1 MIQTDNMLISLMNRK
16 TYNNV
21 KIFII
26 ALTLCLIAVPVSRY
40 LSPRAIVNGHD
51 VYLAWLPLS
60 VMLAV
65 ILLFGRRAILPI
77 LLGFTVTNLF
87 YINLAL
93 LHYSVLLFCQ
103 TFALF
108 AACGLLRLMLGK
120 RWRHSIPN
128 KHIGLRIFW
137 LGFIVPFGIKLSMY
151 MAGYLFDFPVT
162 ISTYF
167 GEGTVIYNVVDIQ
180 SLICAGLIFTM
191 MFYYPLRM
199 IINPRYAVTFWRRS
213 VKPVF
218 YHKNPLYIFVW
229 LMLLGAILIILCGP
243 FESPVI
249 AGYLMPLIF
258 ILFTLAISRLTYALI
273 SLLWATSALLLL
285 TYNYNFLNGVES
297 GHSLSFILSVLIS
310 FAICL
315 LYMSRIYQRSEWL
328 KRGWQGRAL
337 TDPLTGLPN
346 IRALEDYLEIHPD
359 AKVCIL
365 RMDNLE
371 FLSRHYGIIM
381 RVHCKRTIATSLQ
394 PLLQKDETLFQ
405 LPGSE
410 LVLVLLGPGTAERLQ
425 HMVDRLNSRK
435 IFWNNTGLDIEFGA
449 SWGMVENGEKLHH
462 TLGQLSWLAEQ
473 ACGEQNVLA
482 LTNSLEA
489 ASGQTTERVLMLA
502 RIKHALEAGQF
513 HLYAQPIQKAD
524 GSGYYEI
531 LARME
536 SEGEIFTPDRFI
548 PLIAQ
553 FNLSH
558 RFDMCIMEKLLL
570 WLRDHPSTQA
580 GTRFSVNLMPLTL
593 MQKEV
598 ATEICALFERYGVA
612 PQAVVIEI
620 TEEQAFSNSG
630 TSINNIQQL
639 RDYGFR
645 IAIDDFGTGY
655 ANYERL
661 RRLQA
666 DIIKIDGCFVKDICT
681 DDMDAMIVQSM
692 CNLAKAKSL
701 CVVAEYVETPA
712 QREMLLR
719 FGVDYLQGYLIGKPK
734 LLEELRA

>member
-1 MIQTDNMLISLMNRK
+1 MNRK

-26 ALTLCLIAVPVSRY
+26 ALAICLIAVPVSRY
-40 LSPRAIVNGHD
+40 LSPRAIVNEHD

-60 VMLAV
+60 VMLA
-65 ILLFGRRAILPI
+65 IMLLLGRRGILPI
-77 LLGFTVTNLF
+77 LISFMVANIF
-87 YINLAL
+87 NVNLAPL
-93 LHYSVLLFCQ
+93 QYTVLLFCQ
-103 TFALF
+103 TFSVF
-108 AACGLLRLMLGK
+108 AACGVLRLLLGR
-120 RWRHSIPN
+120 RWRYCMPN
-128 KHIGLRIFW
+128 RHIGLRIFW
-137 LGFIVPFGIKLSMY
+137 LGFMVPIGIKMSMY
-151 MAGYLFDFPVT
+151 LAGYFFDFPVT
-162 ISTYF
+162 ISTFF

-180 SLICAGLIFTM
+180 SLICAAMIFTM

-199 IINPRYAVTFWRRS
+199 IINPRYAIKFWRRS

-218 YHKNPLYIFVW
+218 LHKKSLYIFVW
-229 LMLLGAILIILCGP
+229 LMLLIAIIAILCAP

-249 AGYLMPLIF
+249 AGYLMPIIF
-258 ILFTLAISRLTYALI
+258 ILFTLAISRLSYALI

-328 KRGWQGRAL
+328 KQGWQDRAL

-346 IRALEDYLEIHPD
+346 IRALEDFLLDHPD
-359 AKVCIL
+359 AKVCCL

-371 FLSRHYGIIM
+371 FLSRHYGILM
-381 RVHCKRTIATSLQ
+381 RVHCKRMITASLQ

-410 LVLVLLGPGTAERLQ
+410 LVLVLLGQGTAERLQ

-473 ACGEQNVLA
+473 SCAAHNVLA

-502 RIKHALEAGQF
+502 RIKHALEVGQF
-513 HLYAQPIQKAD
+513 HLYTQPIQKAD

-536 SEGEIFTPDRFI
+536 SEGEIITPDRFI

-558 RFDMCIMEKLLL
+558 RFDMCVMEKLLQ
-570 WLRDHPSTQA
+570 WLRDHPATQA
-580 GTRFSVNLMPLTL
+580 GARFSVNLMPLTL
-593 MQKEV
+593 MQNEV
-598 ATEICALFERYGVA
+598 ATEICSLFERYGVA

-630 TSINNIQQL
+630 CSIHNIQQL

-681 DDMDAMIVQSM
+681 DDMDAMIVQSI
-692 CNLAKAKSL
+692 CNLAKTKSL

-734 LLEELRA
+734 PLEELRA

>member
-1 MIQTDNMLISLMNRK
+1 MNRK
-16 TYNNV
+16 SYNNV

-26 ALTLCLIAVPVSRY
+26 ALAICLIAVPVSRY
-40 LSPRAIVNGHD
+40 LSPRAIVNEHD

-60 VMLAV
+60 VMLA
-65 ILLFGRRAILPI
+65 IMLLLGRRGILPI
-77 LLGFTVTNLF
+77 LISFMVANIF
-87 YINLAL
+87 NVNLAPL
-93 LHYSVLLFCQ
+93 QYSVLLFCQ
-103 TFALF
+103 TFSVF
-108 AACGLLRLMLGK
+108 AACGVLRLLLGR
-120 RWRHSIPN
+120 RWRYCMPN
-128 KHIGLRIFW
+128 RHIGLRIFW
-137 LGFIVPFGIKLSMY
+137 LGFLVPIGIKMSMY
-151 MAGYLFDFPVT
+151 LAGYFFDFPVT
-162 ISTYF
+162 ISTFF

-180 SLICAGLIFTM
+180 SLICAAMIFTM

-199 IINPRYAVTFWRRS
+199 IINPRYAIKFWRRS

-218 YHKNPLYIFVW
+218 LHKKSLYIFVW
-229 LMLLGAILIILCGP
+229 LMLLFAIIAILCAP

-249 AGYLMPLIF
+249 AGYLMPIIF
-258 ILFTLAISRLTYALI
+258 ILFTLAISRLSYALI

-328 KRGWQGRAL
+328 KQGWQDRAL

-346 IRALEDYLEIHPD
+346 IRALEDFLLDHPD
-359 AKVCIL
+359 AKVCCL

-371 FLSRHYGIIM
+371 FLSRHYGILM
-381 RVHCKRTIATSLQ
+381 RVHCKRMITSSLQ

-410 LVLVLLGPGTAERLQ
+410 LVLVLLGQGTAERLQ

-473 ACGEQNVLA
+473 SCGAHNVLA

-489 ASGQTTERVLMLA
+489 ASGQITERVLMLA

-536 SEGEIFTPDRFI
+536 SEGEIITPDRFI

-558 RFDMCIMEKLLL
+558 RFDMCVMEKLLL
-570 WLRDHPSTQA
+570 WLRDHPATQA
-580 GTRFSVNLMPLTL
+580 GARFSVNLMPLTL
-593 MQKEV
+593 MQNEV

-630 TSINNIQQL
+630 CSIHNIQQL

-681 DDMDAMIVQSM
+681 DDMDAMIVQSI
-692 CNLAKAKSL
+692 CNLAKTKSL

-734 LLEELRA
+734 PLEELRA

>member
-1 MIQTDNMLISLMNRK
+1 MDNNLPSLMNRK
-16 TYNNV
+16 SYNNV

-26 ALTLCLIAVPVSRY
+26 ALAICLIAVPVSRY
-40 LSPRAIVNGHD
+40 LSPRAIVNEHD

-60 VMLAV
+60 VMLA
-65 ILLFGRRAILPI
+65 IMLLLGRRGILPI
-77 LLGFTVTNLF
+77 LISFMVANIF
-87 YINLAL
+87 NVNLAPL
-93 LHYSVLLFCQ
+93 QYSVLLFCQ
-103 TFALF
+103 TFSVF
-108 AACGLLRLMLGK
+108 AACGVLRLLLGR
-120 RWRHSIPN
+120 RWRYCMPN
-128 KHIGLRIFW
+128 RHIGLRIFW
-137 LGFIVPFGIKLSMY
+137 LGFMVPIGIKMSMY
-151 MAGYLFDFPVT
+151 LAGYFFDFPVT
-162 ISTYF
+162 ISTFF

-180 SLICAGLIFTM
+180 SLICAAMIFTM

-199 IINPRYAVTFWRRS
+199 IINSRYAIKFWRRS

-218 YHKNPLYIFVW
+218 LHKKSLYIFVW
-229 LMLLGAILIILCGP
+229 LMLLIAIIAILCAP

-249 AGYLMPLIF
+249 AGYLMPIIF
-258 ILFTLAISRLTYALI
+258 ILFTLAISRLSYALI

-328 KRGWQGRAL
+328 KQGWQDRAL

-346 IRALEDYLEIHPD
+346 IRALEDFLLDHPD
-359 AKVCIL
+359 AKVCCL

-371 FLSRHYGIIM
+371 FLSRHYGILM
-381 RVHCKRTIATSLQ
+381 RVHCKRMITSSLQ

-410 LVLVLLGPGTAERLQ
+410 LVLVLLGQGTAERLQ

-473 ACGEQNVLA
+473 SCGAHNVLA

-536 SEGEIFTPDRFI
+536 SEGEIITPDRFI

-558 RFDMCIMEKLLL
+558 RFDMCVMEKLLL
-570 WLRDHPSTQA
+570 WLRDHPATQA
-580 GTRFSVNLMPLTL
+580 GARFSVNLMPLTL
-593 MQKEV
+593 MQNEV

-630 TSINNIQQL
+630 CSIHNIQQL

-681 DDMDAMIVQSM
+681 DDMDAMIVQSI
-692 CNLAKAKSL
+692 CNLAKTKSL

-734 LLEELRA
+734 PLEELRA

>member
-1 MIQTDNMLISLMNRK
+1 MNRK

-26 ALTLCLIAVPVSRY
+26 ALAICLIAVPVSRY
-40 LSPRAIVNGHD
+40 LSPRAIVNEHD

-65 ILLFGRRAILPI
+65 MLLLGRRGILPI
-77 LLGFTVTNLF
+77 LISFMVANIF
-87 YINLAL
+87 NVNLAPL
-93 LHYSVLLFCQ
+93 QYSVLLFCQ
-103 TFALF
+103 TFSVF
-108 AACGLLRLMLGK
+108 AACGVLRLLLGR
-120 RWRHSIPN
+120 RWRYCMPN
-128 KHIGLRIFW
+128 KYIGLRIFW
-137 LGFIVPFGIKLSMY
+137 LGFMVPIGIKMSMY
-151 MAGYLFDFPVT
+151 LAGYFFDFPVT
-162 ISTYF
+162 ISTFF

-180 SLICAGLIFTM
+180 SLICAAMIFTM

-199 IINPRYAVTFWRRS
+199 IINPRYAVKFWRRS

-218 YHKNPLYIFVW
+218 LHKKSLYIFVW
-229 LMLLGAILIILCGP
+229 LMLLIAIIAILCAPL
-243 FESPVI
+243 ESPVI
-249 AGYLMPLIF
+249 AGYLMPVIF
-258 ILFTLAISRLTYALI
+258 ILFTLAISRLSYALI

-328 KRGWQGRAL
+328 KQGWQDRAL

-346 IRALEDYLEIHPD
+346 IRALEYFLLDHPD
-359 AKVCIL
+359 AKVCCL

-371 FLSRHYGIIM
+371 FLSRHYGILM
-381 RVHCKRTIATSLQ
+381 RVHCKRMITTSLQ

-410 LVLVLLGPGTAERLQ
+410 LVLVLLGQGTAERLQ

-449 SWGMVENGEKLHH
+449 SWGMVENGERLHH

-473 ACGEQNVLA
+473 SCGAHNVLA

-502 RIKHALEAGQF
+502 RIKHALEADQF
-513 HLYAQPIQKAD
+513 HLYTQPIQKAD

-536 SEGEIFTPDRFI
+536 SEGEIITPDRFI

-570 WLRDHPSTQA
+570 WLRDHPATQA
-580 GTRFSVNLMPLTL
+580 GARFSVNLMPLTL

-598 ATEICALFERYGVA
+598 ATEICSLFERYGVA

-630 TSINNIQQL
+630 CSIHNIQQL

-681 DDMDAMIVQSM
+681 DDMDAMIVQSI
-692 CNLAKAKSL
+692 CNLAKTKSL

-734 LLEELRA
+734 PLEELRA

>member
-1 MIQTDNMLISLMNRK
+1 MIRMENRLSNLMNRK

-21 KIFII
+21 KIFIT
-26 ALTLCLIAVPVSRY
+26 ALALCLVAVPFSRY
-40 LSPRAIVNGHD
+40 ISPRAVVNGHD

-65 ILLFGRRAILPI
+65 ILVFGRRAVIPV
-77 LLGFTVTNLF
+77 LLSFTITNIF
-87 YINLAL
+87 SIDLAPL
-93 LHYSVLLFCQ
+93 QYSVLLFCQ
-103 TFALF
+103 TFSVF
-108 AACGLLRLMLGK
+108 AGCGILRIILGK
-120 RWRHSIPN
+120 RWRYCVPN

-137 LGFIVPFGIKLSMY
+137 LGFMVPIGIKVSMY
-151 MAGYLFDFPVT
+151 LAGYLFHFPVT
-162 ISTYF
+162 ISTFF
-167 GEGTVIYNVVDIQ
+167 GEGTAIYNVVDIQ
-180 SLICAGLIFTM
+180 SLICAALIFTM

-199 IINPRYAVTFWRRS
+199 IINPRYAITFWRRS

-218 YHKNPLYIFVW
+218 FQKKSLYILVW
-229 LMLLGAILIILCGP
+229 LMLLIVILAILCAP
-243 FESPVI
+243 FESPII
-249 AGYLMPLIF
+249 AGYLMPVIF
-258 ILFTLAISRLTYALI
+258 ILFTLGISRLSYALI
-273 SLLWATSALLLL
+273 SLFWAASALLLL

-328 KRGWQGRAL
+328 KQDWQDRAL

-346 IRALEDYLEIHPD
+346 IRALEDFLQDHPD
-359 AKVCIL
+359 AKVCCL

-371 FLSRHYGIIM
+371 FLSRHYGILM
-381 RVHCKRTIATSLQ
+381 RVHCKRMVTTSLQ
-394 PLLQKDETLFQ
+394 PFLQKDERLFQ

-425 HMVDRLNSRK
+425 HMVDQLNSRK
-435 IFWNNTGLDIEFGA
+435 IVWNNTGLDIEFGA

-473 ACGEQNVLA
+473 SCGVHNVLA
-482 LTNSLEA
+482 LTNSLEV

-502 RIKHALEAGQF
+502 RIKHALDAGQF

-531 LARME
+531 LTRME
-536 SEGEIFTPDRFI
+536 SEGEIITPDRFI

-558 RFDMCIMEKLLL
+558 RFDMCVMEKLLV
-570 WLRDHPSTQA
+570 WLRDHPATHA
-580 GTRFSVNLMPLTL
+580 GVRFSVNLMPLTL

-598 ATEICALFERYGVA
+598 AIEICSLFERYGVA

-630 TSINNIQQL
+630 SSIKNIQQL
-639 RDYGFR
+639 RDCGFR

-681 DDMDAMIVQSM
+681 DDMDAMIVQSI
-692 CNLAKAKSL
+692 CNLAKTKSL
-701 CVVAEYVETPA
+701 SVVAEYVETPE
-712 QREMLLR
+712 QREKLLH

-734 LLEELRA
+734 PLNELRT

>member
-1 MIQTDNMLISLMNRK
+1 MNRK

-26 ALTLCLIAVPVSRY
+26 ALAICLIAVPFSRY

-87 YINLAL
+87 YINLAPL
-93 LHYSVLLFCQ
+93 QYSVLLFCQ

-108 AACGLLRLMLGK
+108 AACGLLRIMLGR
-120 RWRHSIPN
+120 RWRYCIPN

-137 LGFIVPFGIKLSMY
+137 LGFIVPLGIKMSMY
-151 MAGYLFDFPVT
+151 LAGYLFDFPVT
-162 ISTYF
+162 ISTFF

-180 SLICAGLIFTM
+180 SLIGAALIFTM

-199 IINPRYAVTFWRRS
+199 IINPRYAITFWRRS
-213 VKPVF
+213 VKPIF
-218 YHKNPLYIFVW
+218 FHKNSLFIFVW
-229 LMLLGAILIILCGP
+229 LMLLGFILAVLCGP

-273 SLLWATSALLLL
+273 SLLWAASALLLL

-346 IRALEDYLEIHPD
+346 IRALEEYLEIHQD

-371 FLSRHYGIIM
+371 FLSRHYGILM
-381 RVHCKRTIATSLQ
+381 RVHCKRTIASSLQ
-394 PLLQKDETLFQ
+394 PLLQKDEMLFQ

-410 LVLVLLGPGTAERLQ
+410 LVVVLLGPEIAERLQ

-462 TLGQLSWLAEQ
+462 TLGQLSWLSNLVQ
-473 ACGEQNVLA
+473 
-482 LTNSLEA
+482 
-489 ASGQTTERVLMLA
+489 
-502 RIKHALEAGQF
+502 
-513 HLYAQPIQKAD
+513 
-524 GSGYYEI
+524 
-531 LARME
+531 
-536 SEGEIFTPDRFI
+536 DRTY
-548 PLIAQ
+548 
-553 FNLSH
+553 
-558 RFDMCIMEKLLL
+558 
-570 WLRDHPSTQA
+570 LR
-580 GTRFSVNLMPLTL
+580 
-593 MQKEV
+593 
-598 ATEICALFERYGVA
+598 
-612 PQAVVIEI
+612 
-620 TEEQAFSNSG
+620 
-630 TSINNIQQL
+630 
-639 RDYGFR
+639 
-645 IAIDDFGTGY
+645 
-655 ANYERL
+655 
-661 RRLQA
+661 
-666 DIIKIDGCFVKDICT
+666 
-681 DDMDAMIVQSM
+681 
-692 CNLAKAKSL
+692 
-701 CVVAEYVETPA
+701 
-712 QREMLLR
+712 
-719 FGVDYLQGYLIGKPK
+719 
-734 LLEELRA
+734 

>member
-1 MIQTDNMLISLMNRK
+1 MDNNLPSLMNRK
-16 TYNNV
+16 SYNNV

-26 ALTLCLIAVPVSRY
+26 ALAICLIAVPVSRY
-40 LSPRAIVNGHD
+40 LSPRAIVNEHD

-60 VMLAV
+60 VMLA
-65 ILLFGRRAILPI
+65 IMLLLGRRGILPI
-77 LLGFTVTNLF
+77 LISFMVANIF
-87 YINLAL
+87 NVNLAPL
-93 LHYSVLLFCQ
+93 QYSVLLFCQ
-103 TFALF
+103 TFSVF
-108 AACGLLRLMLGK
+108 AACGVLRLLLGR
-120 RWRHSIPN
+120 RWRYCMPN
-128 KHIGLRIFW
+128 RHIGLRIFW
-137 LGFIVPFGIKLSMY
+137 LGFMVPIGIKMSMY
-151 MAGYLFDFPVT
+151 LAGYFFDFPVT
-162 ISTYF
+162 ISTFF

-180 SLICAGLIFTM
+180 SLICAAMIFTM

-199 IINPRYAVTFWRRS
+199 IINPRYAIKFWRRS

-218 YHKNPLYIFVW
+218 LHKKSLYIFVW
-229 LMLLGAILIILCGP
+229 LMLLIAIIAILCAP

-249 AGYLMPLIF
+249 AGYLMPIIF
-258 ILFTLAISRLTYALI
+258 ILFTLAISRLSYALI

-328 KRGWQGRAL
+328 KQGWQDRAL

-346 IRALEDYLEIHPD
+346 IRALEDFLLDHPD
-359 AKVCIL
+359 AKVCCL

-371 FLSRHYGIIM
+371 FLSRHYGILM
-381 RVHCKRTIATSLQ
+381 RVHCKRMITSSLQ

-410 LVLVLLGPGTAERLQ
+410 LVLVLLRQGTAERLQ

-473 ACGEQNVLA
+473 SCGAHNVLA

-536 SEGEIFTPDRFI
+536 SEGEIITPDRFI

-558 RFDMCIMEKLLL
+558 RFDMCVMEKLLL
-570 WLRDHPSTQA
+570 WLRDHPATQA
-580 GTRFSVNLMPLTL
+580 GARFSVNLMPLTL
-593 MQKEV
+593 MQNEV

-630 TSINNIQQL
+630 CSIHNIQQL

-681 DDMDAMIVQSM
+681 DDMDAMIVQSI
-692 CNLAKAKSL
+692 CNLAKTKSL

-734 LLEELRA
+734 PLEELRA

>member
-1 MIQTDNMLISLMNRK
+1 MDNNLPSLMNRK
-16 TYNNV
+16 SYNNV

-26 ALTLCLIAVPVSRY
+26 ALAICLIAVPVSRY
-40 LSPRAIVNGHD
+40 LSPRAIVNEHD

-60 VMLAV
+60 VMLA
-65 ILLFGRRAILPI
+65 IMLLLGRRGILPI
-77 LLGFTVTNLF
+77 LISFMVANIF
-87 YINLAL
+87 NVNLAPL
-93 LHYSVLLFCQ
+93 QYSVLLFCQ
-103 TFALF
+103 TFSVF
-108 AACGLLRLMLGK
+108 AACGVLRLLLGR
-120 RWRHSIPN
+120 RWRYCMPN
-128 KHIGLRIFW
+128 RHIGLRIFW
-137 LGFIVPFGIKLSMY
+137 LGFMVPIGIKMSMY
-151 MAGYLFDFPVT
+151 LAGYFFDFPVT
-162 ISTYF
+162 ISTFF

-180 SLICAGLIFTM
+180 SLICAAMIFTM

-199 IINPRYAVTFWRRS
+199 IINPRYAIKFWRRS

-218 YHKNPLYIFVW
+218 LHKKSLYIFVW
-229 LMLLGAILIILCGP
+229 LMLLIAIIAILCAP

-249 AGYLMPLIF
+249 AGYLMPIIF
-258 ILFTLAISRLTYALI
+258 ILFTLAISRLSYALI

-328 KRGWQGRAL
+328 KQGWQDRAL

-346 IRALEDYLEIHPD
+346 IRALEDFLLDHPD
-359 AKVCIL
+359 AKVCCL

-371 FLSRHYGIIM
+371 FLSRHYGILM
-381 RVHCKRTIATSLQ
+381 RVHCKRMITSSLQ

-410 LVLVLLGPGTAERLQ
+410 LVLVLLGQGTAERLQ

-435 IFWNNTGLDIEFGA
+435 IIWNNTGLDIEFGA

-473 ACGEQNVLA
+473 SCGAHNVLA

-536 SEGEIFTPDRFI
+536 SEGEIITPDRFI

-558 RFDMCIMEKLLL
+558 RFDMCVMEKLLL
-570 WLRDHPSTQA
+570 WLRDHPATQA

-593 MQKEV
+593 MQNEV

-630 TSINNIQQL
+630 CSIHNIQQL

-681 DDMDAMIVQSM
+681 DDMDAMIVQSI
-692 CNLAKAKSL
+692 CNLAKTKSL

-734 LLEELRA
+734 PLEELRA